1 MDIIFHVDELDRFG
15 TCLGNVYNTL
25 KYFDAHGLSGQ
36 IEIVVNAQA
45 VRGLTTAGAKD
56 QGFAE
61 ELQGYMQ
68 EGVAVLACQNA
79 LTGQDIDPDQLL
91 PGVQVVEAAI
101 IEMAQKQAAG
111 YAYIRP

>member
-1 MDIIFHVDELDRFG
+1 MDIIFHVDELGRFG

-25 KYFDAHGLSGQ
+25 KYFETHGLSGQ
-36 IEIVVNAQA
+36 LEIVVNAQA
-45 VRGLTTAGAKD
+45 VQGLTSAGAED
-56 QGFAE
+56 QGFAG
-61 ELQGYMQ
+61 ELQAYMQ
-68 EGVAVLACQNA
+68 EGVAVLACKNA
-79 LTGQDIDPDQLL
+79 LTGQNIAPDQLL